1 MSYLVGKRAL
11 RRLRLTTQNPSPMKR
26 LKRLKRV
33 KVQSLDRPS
42 NFKEKVKYFM
52 LNDENFV
59 VVPDFKKS
67 KKGLRY
73 MLLLLNDLYLK
84 FLLEYSAIYCCYQT
98 FTMLIPPNIIKPKP
112 EDWGT
117 CRISTISDVRDRF
130 PQIIYIR

>member
-1 MSYLVGKRAL
+1 
-11 RRLRLTTQNPSPMKR
+11 MKR

-73 MLLLLNDLYLK
+73 MLLLLKDLYLK
-84 FLLEYSAIYCCYQT
+84 FLLEYSAIYLRYQT
-98 FTMLIPPNIIKPKP
+98 FAMLIPPNIIKP
-112 EDWGT
+112 
-117 CRISTISDVRDRF
+117 
-130 PQIIYIR
+130 